1 MITLVTKKTV
11 ARGTYLDLY
20 VYLSDV
26 DEGGGTHFPELN
38 VTVTPKRRA
47 VLGLCSNDD
56 PIA

>member
-1 MITLVTKKTV
+1 MITLVTKRPV

-38 VTVTPKRRA
+38 VTVSKER
-47 VLGLCSNDD
+47 
-56 PIA
+56 